1 MNQSI
6 QRKYFDSE
14 NEPSYDETSNSFI
27 HYWNRFEFP
36 KLSNNDFDI
45 EKNISKEEEI
55 INQVNNTQENNS
67 ENNEKESNIKS
78 LLKEE
83 NNFSQDDST
92 ELIKK
97 KRHRGKQNS
106 KGTNNGKVHSVFSA
120 DNLLRKIQVHY
131 LNFLVE
137 FINEILK
144 YLGFN
149 QRLFSLDYNFKKNV
163 NKKHMEYLQ
172 KTQLR
177 EILSNNISYK
187 FSLKKRDINRKII
200 EQITEY
206 PIINSILSLN
216 YIILFKEIYY
226 KNIRIINLKEYGMNA
241 TIYLSKNIQM
251 YEDLLLKNK
260 ERINYDNYLRRIE
273 QCVHKKFLLE

>member
-1 MNQSI
+1 M
-6 QRKYFDSE
+6 
-14 NEPSYDETSNSFI
+14 
-27 HYWNRFEFP
+27 
-36 KLSNNDFDI
+36 
-45 EKNISKEEEI
+45 
-55 INQVNNTQENNS
+55 
-67 ENNEKESNIKS
+67 
-78 LLKEE
+78 
-83 NNFSQDDST
+83 
-92 ELIKK
+92 
-97 KRHRGKQNS
+97 
-106 KGTNNGKVHSVFSA
+106 
-120 DNLLRKIQVHY
+120 
-131 LNFLVE
+131 E